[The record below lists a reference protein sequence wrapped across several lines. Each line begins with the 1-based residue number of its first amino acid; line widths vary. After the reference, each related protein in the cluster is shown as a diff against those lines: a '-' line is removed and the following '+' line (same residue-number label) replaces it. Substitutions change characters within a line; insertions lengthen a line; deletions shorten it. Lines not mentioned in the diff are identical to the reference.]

1 LLLGFRLIK
10 RGERKENKVNMLNK
24 TNDGKIYYN
33 EKMSEKG
40 WKTVVKK
47 KFEPETLTWTDQYN
61 F

>member
-1 LLLGFRLIK
+1 
-10 RGERKENKVNMLNK
+10 MLNK
-24 TNDGKIYYN
+24 TNDGKIYYK
-33 EKMSEKG
+33 EEMSEKG